1 MPPQFLG
8 RFQPDGFVLALV
20 GTVAVATLLPCQGT
34 SARIF
39 YTLWSFAMPAAHLQ
53 RCPRSTG
60 TYGLGWS
67 EGSAFSSATPGSNA
81 TQPSAGPEPRPEA
94 AASAPGLR

>member
-1 MPPQFLG
+1 MEEALPMTPQFLG

-34 SARIF
+34 SAGIF
-39 YTLWSFAMPAAHLQ
+39 HTLGSFAMPAAHLQ
-53 RCPRSTG
+53 RCPRSNG

-67 EGSAFSSATPGSNA
+67 EGSAFSPGHA
-81 TQPSAGPEPRPEA
+81 RQQRYA
-94 AASAPGLR
+94 AQRRA